1 MAIVNPA
8 GTLQSQKVPTFG
20 PHVAFATGLAI
31 VIALLVTAVPLLSQD
46 LVLPAVSTGFFV
58 LAALVALLASQRP
71 AQGPH
76 LSYWDVAGGF
86 TLIAIAVAALVEPDQ
101 MIRIVAG
108 ADRHP

>member
-1 MAIVNPA
+1 M
-8 GTLQSQKVPTFG
+8 
-20 PHVAFATGLAI
+20 
-31 VIALLVTAVPLLSQD
+31 
-46 LVLPAVSTGFFV
+46 FFV
-58 LAALVALLASQRP
+58 LAALVALLAWQRP

-76 LSYWDVAGGF
+76 LSYWDVAGAF